1 MPNPIF
7 ILIDFNNYF
16 TRFYF
21 SNKETCVERYLK
33 FLKHIRQKFNPT
45 WLVNLMDAPKNFRSE
60 FYPEYKGN
68 RPVKPEDFNF
78 LRENCI
84 LNLKKFNWP
93 IQTSKTLE
101 AEDLAN
107 LFTKNG
113 KRLFPDVKFIIIS
126 DDKDCLP
133 IESKDEQGNSTVLIF
148 NYTGI
153 QEGSQEL
160 FKQKSFRN
168 FEMETPEEYTLFLT
182 LKGDACDNVPGV
194 EGIGD
199 VGAKRLVTKY
209 KTFEN
214 IKEILEKE
222 TQNHAVPASKLSF
235 LELLKEVEN
244 EKIEE
249 FEKYKDLDKVRADYD
264 NFLLSYRLIKL
275 FEGEWEYD
283 LERYKI

>member
-1 MPNPIF
+1 MTNSIF
-7 ILIDFNNYF
+7 VLIDFNNYF
-16 TRFYF
+16 ARFFF

-33 FLKHIRQKFNPT
+33 FLKDVKQKFNPK
-45 WLVNLMDAPKNFRSE
+45 WLVNLIDAPKNFRSE
-60 FYPEYKGN
+60 FYPQYKEN
-68 RPVKPEDFNF
+68 RPPKPEGFED
-78 LRENCI
+78 LRNNCI
-84 LNLKKFNWP
+84 FNLNKFNWP

-107 LFTKNG
+107 LFTHNS
-113 KRLFPDVKFIIIS
+113 PSSEVKFIILS

-133 IESKDEQGNSTVLIF
+133 IESTSALIF

-153 QEGSQEL
+153 QEGSKEL

-168 FEMETPEEYTLFLT
+168 FSMESSEEYTLFLT

-199 VGAKRLVTKY
+199 VNAKRLVSKY

-214 IKEILEKE
+214 IKKIL
-222 TQNHAVPASKLSF
+222 
-235 LELLKEVEN
+235 EN
-244 EKIEE
+244 EKQKPKTLKTKNFESSSFMDLFEE
-249 FEKYKDLDKVRADYD
+249 FEEQFNEKVEKEEYKDLDKIRKNYD

-275 FEGEWEYD
+275 FEGKWEYD
-283 LERYKI
+283 LEKYELL